1 MIYHLLLKKTGLAN
15 LKSHVDKLDI
25 NKLKNLPTNVSIWK
39 SKIDKLDVEKKNTI
53 EKKITDHNHDKYITT
68 PEFNKLAT

>member
-1 MIYHLLLKKTGLAN
+1 MLKKTGLAN